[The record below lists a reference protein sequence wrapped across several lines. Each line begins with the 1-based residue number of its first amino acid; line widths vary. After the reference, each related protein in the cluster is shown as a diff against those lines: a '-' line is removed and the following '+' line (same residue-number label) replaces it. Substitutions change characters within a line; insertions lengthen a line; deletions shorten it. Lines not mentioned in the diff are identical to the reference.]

1 MSRYPTTAEIAA
13 FLREAGEPA
22 MAMEIEAL
30 RRNYDGLREVNE
42 QNVAAYNALLA
53 KQQPRQWRPPDHVA
67 RGRQSD

>member
-1 MSRYPTTAEIAA
+1 MRRFPTVDDVIEWLRHEEQPGMAA
-13 FLREAGEPA
+13 T
-22 MAMEIEAL
+22 IEAL

>member
-1 MSRYPTTAEIAA
+1 MSQYPTAAEIAA
-13 FLREAGEPA
+13 FLREAGQPV

-53 KQQPRQWRPPDHVA
+53 KQQQRQWRPPDHVA